1 MKDYYGNGVTEL
13 KKKAVLFDIEDTM
26 KNKYRD
32 CA

>member
-1 MKDYYGNGVTEL
+1 MKDYYGNGVTRL
-13 KKKAVLFDIEDTM
+13 KKKGCFFDIEDTM